1 MKPLVIIKLGGS
13 VITYKKSK
21 TPKARLS
28 VIRLLTKEIA
38 QIVRTGKY
46 RIVLVHGGGSFG
58 HPNVKK
64 FNLHKGMKTAKQK
77 LAYAQTLQN
86 MLDLNEFVIKSL
98 TSRAVPA
105 VSIVPHSF
113 AEQEQGE
120 FKSFS
125 VAIINNALN
134 QGLVPILFGDG
145 VLDTKWGCSVLSGD
159 TIVSYLAR
167 KLKAEKVV
175 FLSDVDGIFE
185 QDPKSNPRA
194 KLIPEVNNRNFKKVL
209 KILASQGASKINVT
223 GEMYGKMV
231 AVKRELRKKSIYI
244 VDGLKQEVLTGVL
257 AGKKIGT
264 KIHFS

>member
-13 VITYKKSK
+13 VITYKESK

-28 VIRLLTKEIA
+28 VIKTLAKEIA
-38 QIVRTGKY
+38 QIVRIGKY

-64 FNLHKGMKTAKQK
+64 FNLHRGMKTAKQK

-86 MLDLNEFVIKSL
+86 MLDLNEFVVKSL
-98 TSRAVPA
+98 ISQAVP
-105 VSIVPHSF
+105 VISIVPHGF
-113 AEQEQGE
+113 TEQEQGG
-120 FKSFS
+120 FKGFS
-125 VAIINNALN
+125 VKIVKNALE
-134 QGLVPILFGDG
+134 QGLVPVLFGDG

-167 KLKAEKVV
+167 KLKAEKVI
-175 FLSDVDGIFE
+175 FLSDVGGIFE

-209 KILASQGASKINVT
+209 KILASTGTSKINIT

-231 AVKRELRKKSIYI
+231 AIRRELRKKSIYI
-244 VDGLKQEVLTGVL
+244 IDGLKDKVLTGVL

-264 KIHFS
+264 KFYFS

>member
-13 VITYKKSK
+13 VITYKESR
-21 TPKARLS
+21 TPKVRLS
-28 VIRLLTKEIA
+28 VIRRLAKEIA
-38 QIVRTGKY
+38 QIVRTGKH

-64 FNLHKGMKTAKQK
+64 FNLHRGMKTAKQK

-86 MLDLNEFVIKSL
+86 MLDLNKFVVKSL
-98 TSRAVPA
+98 ISRAVLA

-120 FKSFS
+120 LKSFS
-125 VAIINNALN
+125 VTIIKNALN
-134 QGLVPILFGDG
+134 QGFVPVLFGDG

-167 KLKAEKVV
+167 KLKAEKVI
-175 FLSDVDGIFE
+175 FLSDVGGIFE
-185 QDPKSNPRA
+185 QDPKFNPRA

-209 KILASQGASKINVT
+209 KILASSGTSKINVT

-231 AVKRELRKKSIYI
+231 AIKRELRKKSIYI
-244 VDGLKQEVLTGVL
+244 IDGLKDGVLTRVL